1 MVFVT
6 AIRDYIDWINA
17 SFDALGQE
25 MNVVQFLQQ
34 TFFYLLSS
42 VKVGLLYVITFQW
55 LRDLAYLPVL
65 IPQYTEA
72 VVKEHLYFAENPILN
87 VFSFAETPTL
97 LQNKFVIGFLNSIF
111 TALPFRV
118 PS

>member
-25 MNVVQFLQQ
+25 MSAVQFLQQ
-34 TFFYLLSS
+34 TFFYLASS
-42 VKVGLLYVITFQW
+42 LKVGLIYIATFQW
-55 LRDLAYLPVL
+55 LRDLAYLPIL

-72 VVKEHLYFAENPILN
+72 IVKEQLYFG
-87 VFSFAETPTL
+87 ETQYLTFLAL
-97 LQNKFVIGFLNSIF
+97 LKRQHYYKINF
-111 TALPFRV
+111 
-118 PS
+118 